1 MAERL
6 TLMAVHAHPDD
17 ECMGT
22 GGVLALYGHQGLR
35 TVLVTATRG
44 EEGEVV
50 DPEMNPE
57 EVKPRLGDVRV
68 AELERSCK
76 HLGVEELHVLG
87 YRDSGMVGW
96 DANKHPDCL
105 AQADLQEATGRLVR
119 LIRQIRPHVLTCYD
133 ENGGYGH
140 PDHIQVHRMTVAA
153 FHTAGDATQYPE
165 DGLAPWQP
173 QKLYYTAYPRSYIF
187 SRYELMRSLGVEA
200 PSDRPDF
207 DPNKVGGIPDEAITT
222 RVDVRDYV
230 GRKLDALSCHR
241 TQIAPDWWFKRIG
254 LDVHREKFPFECFI
268 RVASHVPVNGHEHD
282 LFTGLR

>member
-6 TLMAVHAHPDD
+6 TLMTVHAHPDD
-17 ECMGT
+17 ECMTT
-22 GGVLALYGHQGLR
+22 GGVLARYGREGLR

-50 DPEMNPE
+50 DPEMDPA
-57 EVKPRLGDVRV
+57 EVKPKLGDVRV
-68 AELERSCK
+68 AELERSCQ

-96 DANKHPDCL
+96 DANNHPDCL
-105 AQADLQEATGRLVR
+105 AQADLHEATGRLVQ

-133 ENGGYGH
+133 KDGGYGH

-153 FHTAGDATQYPE
+153 FHAAGDATQYR
-165 DGLAPWQP
+165 DGGLQPWQP
-173 QKLYYTAYPRSYIF
+173 QKLYYTAYPRSYTW
-187 SRYELMRSLGVEA
+187 SRYALMRAHGAEP

-207 DPNKVGGIPDEAITT
+207 DPHKVDGIPDEAITT

-230 GRKLDALSCHR
+230 ALKLKALSCHR
-241 TQIAPDWWFKRIG
+241 TQIAPDWWFKRVSM
-254 LDVHREKFPFECFI
+254 DVHRETFPCECFI
-268 RVASHVPVNGHEHD
+268 RVASHVPIHGEEHD
-282 LFTGLR
+282 LFAGLR